1 MAICLLS
8 TITLWFPYNGHI
20 PGIFLDVY
28 VILLIQLECA
38 TAQTGPQLQTTI
50 FGPIDEG
57 HEARCSLS
65 AMKPASP
72 VFAHL
77 RLPTRSPAKT
87 FGVHAV
93 LSSRTFGDRS
103 EGGVP
108 NRYSSPD
115 VATSLPE
122 SSG

>member
-1 MAICLLS
+1 MAFRLLS

-20 PGIFLDVY
+20 SGIFLDVH
-28 VILLIQLECA
+28 VIPLRQLECA
-38 TAQTGPQLQTTI
+38 TAQTGPQLQTTL

-57 HEARCSLS
+57 HGARCSLS
-65 AMKPASP
+65 AMKPASL

-87 FGVHAV
+87 FGVHVV
-93 LSSRTFGDRS
+93 LSSRTFGDRT

-108 NRYSSPD
+108 NSSPSEPRSD
-115 VATSLPE
+115 L
-122 SSG
+122 